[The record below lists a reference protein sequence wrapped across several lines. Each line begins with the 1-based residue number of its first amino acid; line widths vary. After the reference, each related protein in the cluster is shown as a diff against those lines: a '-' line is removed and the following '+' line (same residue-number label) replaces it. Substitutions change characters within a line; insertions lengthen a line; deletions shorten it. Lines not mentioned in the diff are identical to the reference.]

1 MVRDLNKE
9 ELDRIGLYYYG
20 DKVIQA
26 KYTGCSTVFWHP
38 DIDKDVT
45 LKLFDR
51 GTNDLV
57 ILMYDSQKDS
67 WEEIGLEDI
76 DNLYGLL
83 WKIIIHLEDGEI
95 KEV

>member
-9 ELDRIGLYYYG
+9 ELDKFDLYYHDG
-20 DKVIQA
+20 SIIQA

-38 DIDKDVT
+38 DINNDT
-45 LKLFDR
+45 IYKLYDH
-51 GTNDLV
+51 GTNRLIV
-57 ILMYDSQKDS
+57 LRYDKEKDS

-76 DNLYGLL
+76 DNLYGLF
-83 WKIIIHLEDGEI
+83 WKIIIHLKDGEI